1 MGSFIRQ
8 VLSRAAS
15 FPCYTNICLPRER
28 KASVYCKVY
37 LKRWFPIYH
46 SAIGEIT
53 TFTFFFFL
61 LFRFWNGFRIWRAL
75 LRLLQVPGGPCNTA
89 FYLCHSEERLRWL
102 KCRQGNTILDTLYA
116 RHLES
121 CKDLKGGSPIKK
133 SHPSG
138 LTGLRCFWPI
148 WKLPD
153 SLEWDECKLHQDS
166 FILVPALNSTL
177 CPALDFLDRGNGLG
191 RRYRVFLPHF
201 SSLSRLRVLP
211 QKSPSPTAS
220 TSFLWWAES
229 GQFFQDDISLVTSL
243 KKSSSSCETIA
254 SLGTGDKKPVGN
266 GQAIGQFISF
276 WKTRCQENPLT
287 EIGTKRASGC

>member
-53 TFTFFFFL
+53 TFTFFFFSSFQIL
-61 LFRFWNGFRIWRAL
+61 KWFQNLASIATPPLSARGP
-75 LRLLQVPGGPCNTA
+75 LQHS
-89 FYLCHSEERLRWL
+89 FYLCWEERLRWL
-102 KCRQGNTILDTLYA
+102 KCRQGNTILDTLYV

-121 CKDLKGGSPIKK
+121 CKDLKGGSPIKR

-148 WKLPD
+148 WKLPNI
-153 SLEWDECKLHQDS
+153 LEWDECKLHQDS

-191 RRYRVFLPHF
+191 RRYRVFPLHF

-220 TSFLWWAES
+220 TSFLWCTES

-243 KKSSSSCETIA
+243 KKSSSSWETIA

-276 WKTRCQENPLT
+276 WKTRCQENLLT